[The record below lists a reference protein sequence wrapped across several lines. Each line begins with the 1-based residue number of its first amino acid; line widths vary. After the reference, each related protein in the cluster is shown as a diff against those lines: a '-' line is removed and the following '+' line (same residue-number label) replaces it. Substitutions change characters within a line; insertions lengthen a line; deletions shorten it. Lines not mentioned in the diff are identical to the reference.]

1 MISKKVLLGRLES
14 SKEFKAENKTEPDE
28 SEYVKIEGLKISVR
42 DLNKDDILKR
52 ELPKNTK
59 GVIVTK
65 IFEKS
70 PLKFIFVNDVIVEFD
85 KKKILNSEQFDNLV
99 KDFIKKGKKTLYLA
113 TYNSENQRSYI
124 TVKLD

>member
-1 MISKKVLLGRLES
+1 M
-14 SKEFKAENKTEPDE
+14 
-28 SEYVKIEGLKISVR
+28 
-42 DLNKDDILKR
+42 
-52 ELPKNTK
+52 
-59 GVIVTK
+59 TK